1 MEASLAETWWVRPEQ
16 LDDDQRNVIALPIGG
31 SHLITGPPGSG
42 KSNLLLLRASYI
54 RRAGR
59 PNLVVLVFTR
69 TLQEFIRAGVATYNI
84 PSERIST
91 FRRWKKQFLAE
102 HNVTVALP
110 SDFDESRRVL
120 NQAVVD
126 VIQKRNLKH
135 VYDCILLDEAQDY
148 LPEEMEIVCLLGRD
162 VYAAGDAEQKIYRGD
177 DPIPLL
183 IAHKSPKTHRLRFH
197 YRNGYNICRFADA
210 LVSDNSSHV
219 SITSTSNY
227 DEDANPSTVT
237 AYSASSLSEQ
247 STNAAN
253 QIERQLRVFPD
264 EMIGVLCPRVDQ
276 AVAVHEQLAEI
287 YGDGCL
293 LQTAERGY
301 SAFAATTRVCVSTI
315 HSAKGLEYRAVHI
328 IGAEALQAFPYRRN
342 VAYTAVTRA
351 KTSLSIHYSGA
362 LPDFIE
368 GALADIGPRP
378 QLPPLRDLF
387 GVKS

>member
-1 MEASLAETWWVRPEQ
+1 VEAILAETWWVRPEQ
-16 LDDDQRNVIALPIGG
+16 LDDDQRRVIGLPIGG

-42 KSNLLLLRASYI
+42 KSNLLLLRASYV

-59 PNLVVLVFTR
+59 PNLIVLVFTR
-69 TLQEFIRAGVATYNI
+69 TLQEFMRAGVSTYDI

-91 FRRWKKQFLAE
+91 FRRWKKRFLAE
-102 HNVTVALP
+102 HNMTVDLP
-110 SDFDESRRVL
+110 PDFDESRRVL
-120 NQAVVD
+120 NTAVID
-126 VIQKRNLKH
+126 VIHKRHLKN

-148 LPEEMEIVCLLGRD
+148 LPEEMEIVCLLARD
-162 VYAAGDAEQKIYRGD
+162 VYAAADGEQKIYRGK
-177 DPIPLL
+177 DPLPLL
-183 IAHKSPKTHRLRFH
+183 IAQKEPQTHRLRFH
-197 YRNGYNICRFADA
+197 YRNGYKICRFADA
-210 LVSDNSSHV
+210 IASDSGSHV

-237 AYSASSLSEQ
+237 AYSAGTLQEQ
-247 STNAAN
+247 IANAAS

-276 AVAVHEQLAEI
+276 AVAAYEQLAEL
-287 YGDGCL
+287 YGEGCL

-301 SAFAATTRVCVSTI
+301 SPFAESTRVCVSTI
-315 HSAKGLEYRAVHI
+315 HSAKGLEYRAVHV
-328 IGAEALQAFPYRRN
+328 IGTEALQDFSYRRN
-342 VAYTAVTRA
+342 VAYTAATRA
-351 KTSLSIHYSGA
+351 KTSLSIHHSGA

-378 QLPPLRDLF
+378 QLPRLGDLF